1 MMYHKERRY
10 HFLLKYSITRFGC
23 INRWEDF
30 LKNLQV
36 SHVSNCAVS
45 VEIVSQIAHKMP
57 DLVYPL
63 RMANGM
69 LCYEERQPLLLKCF
83 IFFLR
88 CISMVRG
95 AFNIINKPLLDHTMS
110 FLPRVA
116 LKLHTK
122 CQILVTFLELEMG

>member
-1 MMYHKERRY
+1 MYHKERRY
-10 HFLLKYSITRFGC
+10 PFLLKYSINMFRC
-23 INRWEDF
+23 KKRWEDF

-45 VEIVSQIAHKMP
+45 VEIVYQIAQKML

-69 LCYEERQPLLLKCF
+69 LCYEGRQPLLLKCF

-88 CISMVRG
+88 CISTVRG
-95 AFNIINKPLLDHTMS
+95 AFNIINKPPLDHIMS
-110 FLPRVA
+110 FLPRGA

-122 CQILVTFLELEMG
+122 CQILVTISAQEMG